1 MGELNPSDISNF
13 FSQDGYGEINQQIAW
28 LEGAIAEELG
38 NLRILSSELKYLEK
52 ELNNF
57 LTDYYAQV
65 GHLFEELR
73 QIDLIIKSIEKN
85 KRTEFRLSPQVVVAN
100 DHQKQGGFGEN
111 DEEQEDDLFGEEAAE
126 EIYSAPD
133 IEHKAV
139 EDELRRI
146 YRKLAKICHPDMFPN
161 DPYAKEIFAIIG
173 SSYKNRD
180 LATLIKIEQT
190 FIDKKKNM
198 AENSIEKLERL
209 EKQYDSLLKE
219 SDSTKLRK
227 HHLIN
232 SSGYKLRQKVLWHKM
247 CGEDLIATTKNRVS
261 SQIAEK
267 REYLYI
273 KYGKILPNYI
283 VRDRNYLISQF

>member
-1 MGELNPSDISNF
+1 MRELSPSDISDF
-13 FSQDGYGEINQQIAW
+13 FSQDDYGEINQQIAW

-38 NLRILSSELKYLEK
+38 NLRVLSSELKYLEK

-73 QIDLIIKSIEKN
+73 QIDLTIKLIEKS
-85 KRTEFRLSPQVVVAN
+85 KKTEFRLSSQLVVAN
-100 DHQKQGGFGEN
+100 DHQRQEVIEED
-111 DEEQEDDLFGEEAAE
+111 DEEQEDDLFGEAVE

-133 IEHKAV
+133 TKHGAIEA
-139 EDELRRI
+139 ELRRI

-198 AENSIEKLERL
+198 AENFIEKLERL

-219 SDSTKLRK
+219 NDNTKLRK